1 MKCSIKQQQ
10 TTSGYNSIPDA
21 IAADDETAAVPFG
34 TTLLPT
40 STTTN
45 RSSKWNMVAIVAF
58 MMMLLLAVAG
68 GTVLRRNGEI
78 AAAEGLV
85 VATQVHTAVV
95 PSATNGEGLCLP
107 AGGTF
112 GGVSHTT
119 SDSESYAFE
128 TCFQFGNHH
137 TYCWT
142 KSYYQ
147 GSFLP
152 CGPIGDAWKSIN
164 ADYVITPGVDPKT
177 NPKRCGTPCQGQQHE
192 N

>member
-1 MKCSIKQQQ
+1 
-10 TTSGYNSIPDA
+10 
-21 IAADDETAAVPFG
+21 
-34 TTLLPT
+34 
-40 STTTN
+40 
-45 RSSKWNMVAIVAF
+45 MVASVLGMI
-58 MMMLLLAVAG
+58 MMLVVAG
-68 GTVLRRNGEI
+68 GTVLRRDGEI

-85 VATQVHTAVV
+85 VATAVADPKGSDGYMAPCV
-95 PSATNGEGLCLP
+95 P

-112 GGVSHTT
+112 GGVSTT
-119 SDSESYAFE
+119 SSDESYAFE

-142 KSYYQ
+142 KSYLYDDDD
-147 GSFLP
+147 GFGDSGNGPNFAP
-152 CGPIGDAWKSIN
+152 CAPKGDAWQAIN